1 MAVELINATFDAFVQ
16 FAQTQE
22 ATGKQRAVARFDADA
37 GELGG
42 IVNRTIKPG
51 SGDWVGVGAGRLA
64 ELV

>member
-22 ATGKQRAVARFDADA
+22 AAGKQRAVARFDADA

-42 IVNRTIKPG
+42 IVN
-51 SGDWVGVGAGRLA
+51 
-64 ELV
+64 